1 MPLALPIDD
10 GMLGKISD
18 ARAWHLNRTKYES
31 VRTKYWL
38 FFLNMPPAVC
48 TSPWCRTVPPYRSI
62 GNEAECMEVGVEAT
76 RARSSSSGRECRERR
91 EPNRL
96 EGRPCFWRLRG
107 RDLVMSL
114 SMLLLESARLI
125 GVRGLEGAMSDVGE
139 LEGLEEKRVAG
150 RLFLRSLASGGPSG
164 GSSMGVN
171 AEMEGGRK
179 MLKDFLRCL
188 GDD

>member
-1 MPLALPIDD
+1 MPLALPIDE

-18 ARAWHLNRTKYES
+18 ARDWHLNRTRCES

-48 TSPWCRTVPPYRSI
+48 TSPWCKTVPPYRST
-62 GNEAECMEVGVEAT
+62 GEKVECMDDGDEDT
-76 RARSSSSGRECRERR
+76 RVRSSSSGREWRERR

-114 SMLLLESARLI
+114 SMLLLESALLM
-125 GVRGLEGAMSDVGE
+125 GVRGLDGAISEVGE
-139 LEGLEEKRVAG
+139 LEGLDERKLAG
-150 RLFLRSLASGGPSG
+150 RVL
-164 GSSMGVN
+164 
-171 AEMEGGRK
+171 
-179 MLKDFLRCL
+179 
-188 GDD
+188 